1 MRGGFLVGRFL
12 LMITNSLEETY
23 SLAEEFVSSLS
34 PDTETATVIGL
45 SGDLGAGKTSFT
57 QGVAKALGVKDTV
70 TSPTFIIEKNYEL
83 NNSKFR
89 NLIHIDAY
97 RLDEE
102 RELEVLGFKEL
113 LEHPENLIFVEW
125 PERVQE
131 IIPEYAKTID
141 FKFIDENKREI
152 NI

>member
-1 MRGGFLVGRFL
+1 
-12 LMITNSLEETY
+12 MITNSLEETY